1 MNFRQ
6 KARDALNRAKEIL
19 ENSNSEYI
27 KYAALE
33 LRMAIEGL
41 TYDRANAYIKE
52 IDPKEYNTW
61 QPKKVMQMLLEIE
74 PKADKGS
81 SLSFG
86 RQDKLGEPAKIM
98 TPLGSEEVF
107 NLSLIKKHY
116 DALGSFLHLP
126 TIKQLQDQ
134 PEIDINKLKEKCL
147 EIIRHIEKVL
157 ESPVFNIN
165 LGSFF
170 EIACFKCNKAI
181 RKRVPYGQTEV
192 VAKCLNTECGATYLV
207 TDIGEGKTNWEPQL
221 EKIECLA
228 ENCSEITTIWQ
239 SEIREGVH
247 WKCSKCNKEHSI
259 GLSVF
264 AVEPDKVDS

>member
-6 KARDALNRAKEIL
+6 KARDALNRAKENL
-19 ENSNSEYI
+19 KYSNPEYI

-61 QPKKVMQMLLEIE
+61 QPKKVMQMLLDIE
-74 PKADKGS
+74 PKADKCS

-86 RQDKLGEPAKIM
+86 RQDKMGEPAKIM
-98 TPLGSEEVF
+98 TSLGSEQVF
-107 NLSLIKKHY
+107 NLSLIKKYY

-126 TIKQLQDQ
+126 TIKQLQDK
-134 PEIDINKLKEKCL
+134 PEADIKKLREKCL
-147 EIIRHIEKVL
+147 EIINHIEKVL
-157 ESPVFNIN
+157 ESPIFNIT
-165 LGSFF
+165 LGSFS
-170 EIACFKCNKAI
+170 EIACFKCNKTI
-181 RKRVPYGQTEV
+181 RKRIPHGQIKV
-192 VAKCLNTECGATYLV
+192 VAKCLDTECGATYSV
-207 TDIGEGKTNWEPQL
+207 TDAGEGKINWEPQL

-228 ENCSEITTIWQ
+228 ENCNEITTIWQ

-247 WKCSKCNKEHSI
+247 WKCRKCNKEHSI
-259 GLSVF
+259 EFSVF
-264 AVEPDKVDS
+264 AVEADKVSS